1 MLNSHTKL
9 LGIIGHPVAHS
20 LSPIIH
26 NVALQKISANFVY
39 LAFDVIHPLDA
50 LSAMKALG
58 IRGFSVTIPHK
69 VSIIDYLDEVDS
81 SVSLAGACNTIVND
95 NGKLIGYNTDA
106 EGAVMPIKSKIKNKE
121 IALDKENICLIGY
134 GGAARAIA
142 SQLIQD
148 IPFNSLYIIGR
159 NEEKMQN
166 FQTFLKDKHPN
177 KDVQWA
183 RYPSP
188 QSVDMLKTSAL
199 IINTT
204 PVGMEPTT
212 DESPI
217 DSIHIAS
224 HQIVYDIIYKP
235 LLTKLLKDAGKKGA
249 LILDGLEMLINQAAR
264 QFQLFTGQNPDT
276 DLMRKA
282 AMDYLE

>member
-26 NVALQKISANFVY
+26 NVALQKINANFVY
-39 LAFDVIHPLDA
+39 LAFDVIQPLDA

-69 VSIIDYLDEVDS
+69 VSIIDHLEEVDP
-81 SVSLAGACNTIVND
+81 SVSLAGACNTIVNN
-95 NGKLIGYNTDA
+95 NGRLIGYNTDA
-106 EGAVMPIKSKIKNKE
+106 QGAIMPIKSRIQNKE
-121 IALDKENICLIGY
+121 ISLDNQNICLLGY

-148 IPFNSLYIIGR
+148 IPFNSLYITGR
-159 NEEKMQN
+159 NEEKMKI
-166 FQTFLKDKHPN
+166 FQTFLKEKYPD

-183 RYPSP
+183 LYPSS
-188 QSVDMLKTSAL
+188 QSIDFLKNSAL

-204 PVGMEPTT
+204 PVGMEPNI
-212 DESPI
+212 EVSPI
-217 DSIHIAS
+217 ASEHISS

-235 LLTKLLKDAGKKGA
+235 LTTKLLKEAGKKGA
-249 LILDGLEMLINQAAR
+249 LLLDGLEMLINQAAK
-264 QFQLFTGQNPDT
+264 QFQLFTGQTPDI

-282 AMDYLE
+282 AMDYL